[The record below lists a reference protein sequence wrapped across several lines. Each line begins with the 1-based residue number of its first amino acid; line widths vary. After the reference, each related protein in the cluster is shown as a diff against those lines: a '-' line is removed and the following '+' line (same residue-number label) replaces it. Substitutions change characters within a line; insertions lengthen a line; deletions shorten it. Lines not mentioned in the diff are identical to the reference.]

1 MTAPEK
7 PYRQGVGVVLLNDVG
22 KVFVAQR
29 IDTTEPA
36 WQMPQGGIDKGEDPY
51 AAASREL
58 EEETGVTSATLIA
71 ETNDW
76 LRYDLPSDLQA
87 KMWKGKYRGQEQKW
101 YLMRFTGTDDE
112 INLDTEHP
120 EFSEWKWANFRTIP
134 ELIVEFKQDLYWQ
147 VVDAFSD
154 HVGPAA

>member
-51 AAASREL
+51 AAASR
-58 EEETGVTSATLIA
+58 
-71 ETNDW
+71 
-76 LRYDLPSDLQA
+76 
-87 KMWKGKYRGQEQKW
+87 
-101 YLMRFTGTDDE
+101 
-112 INLDTEHP
+112 
-120 EFSEWKWANFRTIP
+120 
-134 ELIVEFKQDLYWQ
+134 
-147 VVDAFSD
+147 
-154 HVGPAA
+154 